1 MTNLTNQIEV
11 ADDSILGSFFASLPT
26 TADLIEAATALAIG
40 ALLTLSLTMML

>member
-11 ADDSILGSFFASLPT
+11 ADDSILGSVLASMPT
-26 TADLIEAATALAIG
+26 AADLIQAVTALAIG